1 MSATIDT
8 RAIQRVLDGRWAGVR
23 DEVRAQLGAE
33 RLLADPDLTTEQ
45 HRDRVA
51 RGLRLIADSGR
62 PRTGFDA
69 ARGGSED
76 LGGVVTGF
84 QMLGFGDL
92 SLLVKAGVQWGLFGG
107 AVQALG
113 TERHHGRYLEQIIT
127 GELPGCFAMT
137 ETGHGSDVQ
146 HLRTTATYDPA
157 TREFV
162 VRTPDASAR
171 KDYIGNAARDGRLA
185 VVFAQLVTGGE
196 SHGVHAL
203 LVPIRDDEGRAMP
216 GVIISDCGRKGGL
229 NGVDNGRLV
238 FDSVRVPREALLD
251 RYGAVAED
259 GAYSSPIPGETR
271 RFFTMLGTLVRGRI
285 SVAGGA
291 GAATQKALALAVRY
305 AGVRRQFTDP
315 ATGEEVVLLDY
326 LVHQR
331 KLLPALAATYA
342 LQFAQEDLVQ
352 RMHDAAGGSDED
364 AQREL
369 ETRAAGIK
377 A

>member
-1 MSATIDT
+1 MSASVDP
-8 RAIQRVLDGRWAGVR
+8 RAVQRVLDGRWAPVR
-23 DEVRAQLGAE
+23 DEVRAQLGGE
-33 RLLADPDLTTEQ
+33 RLLPDPDLSTEQ

-157 TREFV
+157 AGEFV
-162 VRTPDASAR
+162 IETPDDDAR
-171 KDYIGNAARDGRLA
+171 KAYIGNAAVHGRIA
-185 VVFAQLVTGGE
+185 AVFAQLKVNGE
-196 SHGVHAL
+196 EHGVHV
-203 LVPIRDDEGRAMP
+203 LVVPLRDEH
-216 GVIISDCGRKGGL
+216 
-229 NGVDNGRLV
+229 
-238 FDSVRVPREALLD
+238 
-251 RYGAVAED
+251 
-259 GAYSSPIPGETR
+259 GE
-271 RFFTMLGTLVRGRI
+271 LC
-285 SVAGGA
+285 
-291 GAATQKALALAVRY
+291 
-305 AGVRRQFTDP
+305 
-315 ATGEEVVLLDY
+315 
-326 LVHQR
+326 
-331 KLLPALAATYA
+331 
-342 LQFAQEDLVQ
+342 
-352 RMHDAAGGSDED
+352 
-364 AQREL
+364 
-369 ETRAAGIK
+369 
-377 A
+377 